1 MFQQLNKQSIS
12 WFTIAIIGIFILSV
26 SLRFWGLGR
35 FNTLV
40 FDEVYYAK
48 FANNYLTRT
57 PFFNAH
63 PPLSQYIIAI
73 GIWLGSHFP
82 FGNDT
87 VNGLTGSL
95 RSPISY
101 RWINA
106 LTGSFIPLVV
116 AGIAYQ
122 LTHRRS
128 YALIAALFAAAD
140 GLFLVESRYALN
152 NIYLV
157 ILGLLGQWYFLL
169 ALSNKGYK
177 RWLWLAFAGVWFG
190 ASASI
195 KWNGLWFM
203 LGAYMLW
210 GSAWLMRWAR
220 LANKG
225 QDSVASNQD
234 AQNATLSNKKM
245 PWQNLTQLNLL
256 HIIVNLGIIP
266 VLIYSLIWIPH
277 LKLNPTP
284 DFWAMQNEILHYHE
298 RIGNGPKVHP
308 YCSNWYT
315 WPLMLRPIAYFYEK
329 ARNATEMP
337 PLLPPLPPGT
347 GKVIFDVHAMGN
359 PILWWLSTAAIL
371 ILIVQ
376 LAHTFLQG
384 GGWKYPLKPSN
395 WIGLYLIINYA
406 ANLLP
411 WVRVTRCTFIYHYMG
426 SSVFATLALAWI
438 IDRWLYSPKPILKKT
453 GVTVIFLVLL
463 AFIFWM
469 PIYLGLPLDQQ
480 AYQIRMWLQSWI

>member
-1 MFQQLNKQSIS
+1 MFPQLNKQSIP
-12 WFTIAIIGIFILSV
+12 WFTIAITGIFICSV

-48 FANNYLTRT
+48 FANDYLTRT

-95 RSPISY
+95 RSPVSY
-101 RWINA
+101 RWLNA
-106 LTGSFIPLVV
+106 LTGSFIPLVI

-122 LTHRRS
+122 LTHRLS

-169 ALSNKGYK
+169 AISNKGYK
-177 RWLWLAFAGVWFG
+177 RWFWLAFAGIWFG

-195 KWNGLWFM
+195 KWNGLWFL

-220 LANKG
+220 LADQG
-225 QDSVASNQD
+225 QDSATSNQD
-234 AQNATLSNKKM
+234 AQNATLSTKKI

-256 HIIVNLGIIP
+256 HIIVNLAIIP

-284 DFWAMQNEILHYHE
+284 NFWDMQNEILHYHE

-329 ARNATEMP
+329 ARRASEMP

-347 GKVIFDVHAMGN
+347 GKVIFDVHAIGN

-411 WVRVTRCTFIYHYMG
+411 WVPVTRCTFIYHYMG

-453 GVTVIFLVLL
+453 GITVIFLVLL

-469 PIYLGLPLDQQ
+469 PIYLGLPLYQQ